1 MEEHRENPACS
12 ACHQIMDP
20 IGLTLENFDA
30 TGRWRVSDGGLTIDP
45 RAQMYDGTKL
55 DGPASLRRAL
65 LERRE
70 AFVSSFAK
78 GLLAYGLG
86 RVLDYRDMPTVR
98 LISREASHSNNH
110 FSTFVLGIVKSAP
123 FQMRTLDVILDEE
136 QAEYN
141 Q

>member
-1 MEEHRENPACS
+1 M
-12 ACHQIMDP
+12 
-20 IGLTLENFDA
+20 
-30 TGRWRVSDGGLTIDP
+30 
-45 RAQMYDGTKL
+45 
-55 DGPASLRRAL
+55 
-65 LERRE
+65 
-70 AFVSSFAK
+70 SSFAK

-98 LISREASHSNNH
+98 LISREASQSNNH